1 MTKFTQY
8 VLSFY
13 GSDSDLYPE
22 YGFTAAQ
29 VELATE
35 ILKRRRVEQ
44 NAEFLGDDCDSWD
57 RESVRDII
65 LEARE
70 GTLPEFAKI

>member
-13 GSDSDLYPE
+13 GSNGLYPE
-22 YGFTAAQ
+22 YGFNATQ

-35 ILKRRRVEQ
+35 ILKRRRIEQ
-44 NAEFLGDDCDSWD
+44 DIEFLGDDCDSFD

-65 LEARE
+65 LEARC